1 MTKYESAVIMAHT
14 GVCMLTGEDF
24 NIFHAYIEK
33 LMGRPVQT
41 FELAF
46 DGISEELRQRSK
58 DDFIK
63 ICSDIKED
71 K

>member
-1 MTKYESAVIMAHT
+1 MTKYEAAVIMAYT

-46 DGISEELRQRSK
+46 DDIFKELEQRSK

-63 ICSDIKED
+63 ICSEIKE
-71 K
+71 